1 MIAILDISLWF
12 LIKYPGGFDNAV
24 FYYER
29 VNLKKLDRQRNVC
42 DSPTGKWLSKLFK
55 RPDS

>member
-24 FYYER
+24 FYYE
-29 VNLKKLDRQRNVC
+29 KLDRQRNVC